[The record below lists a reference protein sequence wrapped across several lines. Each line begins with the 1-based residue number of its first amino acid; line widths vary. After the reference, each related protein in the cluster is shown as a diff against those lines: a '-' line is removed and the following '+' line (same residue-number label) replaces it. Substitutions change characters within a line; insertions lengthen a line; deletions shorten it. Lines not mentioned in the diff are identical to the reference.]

1 MENNF
6 KINLTKEFKDYLN
19 SLNTNKKSTIIS
31 KLLFLESTGFLGNCK
46 ALGNNIFEYKIDTIK
61 DNVKY
66 FIDNN
71 IILFFIKEK
80 NNNEMINLEDYNNE
94 VLKDTKFAKA
104 LYNEIYN
111 LYRQTNEEMFFIN
124 ILKNILM
131 VQGKENF
138 KKITGFESNYIEN
151 KDNKN
156 KLETLEQLKNSL
168 KFIIQLKSIDY
179 IIEKTK
185 IKKEDIEQILK
196 IKENINLS
204 DLDKLIKFLNK

>member
-1 MENNF
+1 M
-6 KINLTKEFKDYLN
+6 Y
-19 SLNTNKKSTIIS
+19 
-31 KLLFLESTGFLGNCK
+31 
-46 ALGNNIFEYKIDTIK
+46 
-61 DNVKY
+61 
-66 FIDNN
+66 IDNN
-71 IILFFIKEK
+71 NILFFIKEK
-80 NNNEMINLEDYNNE
+80 NNNGMMINLEDYNNE
-94 VLKDTKFAKA
+94 LLKDTKFAKA

-124 ILKNILM
+124 ILRNILM

-138 KKITGFESNYIEN
+138 KKIKSFEYNNYIEN
-151 KDNKN
+151 KDNKD